1 MEKKRILIVDDE
13 KAVRVLMAAA
23 LKHDN
28 YEIDLAEN
36 GIQAIG
42 NINETMYDLIITDYQ
57 MPKMNGLELTRK
69 IKSKYPDTPILV
81 VTGTEQA
88 WDLLKREATACFM
101 KPYNLYDLQ
110 EWVKNI
116 LDGKRKDAQAHTG
129 RSNRKAE

>member
-42 NINETMYDLIITDYQ
+42 YINEIMYDLIITDYQ
-57 MPKMNGLELTRK
+57 MPEMDGLELTRR
-69 IKSKYPDTPILV
+69 IKSKYPSTPILV
-81 VTGTEQA
+81 VTGTEHA
-88 WDLLKREATACFM
+88 CDFLKSEATDCFI
-101 KPYNLYDLQ
+101 KPYNISDLQ
-110 EWVKNI
+110 KWVKNI
-116 LDGKRKDAQAHTG
+116 LDRKGGDTQAHPG
-129 RSNRKAE
+129 